1 MDQNPETPAPDGTQ
15 RPTPEPGHRSAET
28 ARTAVI
34 LVLSLAMV
42 VLAFG
47 LGWGVH
53 AVAFDEPATG
63 SPAAAESGGA
73 PDFAVLQD
81 IYEILQRDFVDP
93 SRVDPELLR
102 EGAINGMLEVLNDPH
117 SVYISPEALQ
127 AGAGDLEGS
136 FEGIGATVDQGA
148 DGSIVIIAPFSGS
161 PAERAGIRAGDIILR
176 VDGEST
182 EGWTVQ
188 DAVRRIRGP
197 RGTQVTLTVEHQDG
211 RVEDLTITR
220 DEIVLDSLRGCP
232 DDGGTTL
239 PEVDCPLVDRNGR
252 PVQGIAYVQIV
263 QFTANTPQELH
274 RFLQGLDRNRYRGL
288 IVDLRNNP
296 GGLLGSTVDVA
307 DEFLDGGNILIEVD
321 RDGNERVFQADS
333 GGAGTDLPLVVLV
346 NHGSASGAEV
356 VAGALRDHGRAV
368 IIGET
373 TFGKGTVNQ
382 LRELSDGGGLYV
394 SVSRWLTPNR
404 KTIEGTGITPDIQVA
419 GPTPG
424 QDPFVNEQ
432 LYAAIDYL
440 RARQ

>member
-1 MDQNPETPAPDGTQ
+1 MDQHPQPQDPQAG
-15 RPTPEPGHRSAET
+15 RPSERRSTGGAEG

-34 LVLSLAMV
+34 LLLSLAMA
-42 VLAFG
+42 VLSFG

-53 AVAFDEPATG
+53 AVAFDSEPARGQPALAG
-63 SPAAAESGGA
+63 SRDA
-73 PDFAVLQD
+73 PDFSVLQD

-102 EGAINGMLEVLNDPH
+102 EGAINGMLEKLNDPH

-136 FEGIGATVDQGA
+136 FEGIGATVDQA
-148 DGSIVIIAPFSGS
+148 SDGSIVIIAPFSGS

-182 EGWTVQ
+182 RGWTVQ

-211 RVEDLTITR
+211 KVEDITITR

-232 DDGGTTL
+232 GGSGTTL
-239 PEVDCPLVDRNGR
+239 PSIECPLLDRNGR
-252 PVQGIAYVQIV
+252 PVNDIAYVQIV
-263 QFTANTPQELH
+263 QFTANTPQELR
-274 RFLQGLDRNRYRGL
+274 RFLQGVDRNRYRGL

-296 GGLLGSTVDVA
+296 GGLLSTTVDAA
-307 DEFLDGGNILIEVD
+307 DEFLDGGDILIEVD
-321 RDGNERVFQADS
+321 RDGNERVFRAER
-333 GGAGTDLPLVVLV
+333 GGAATDLPLVVLV

-356 VAGALRDHGRAV
+356 VAGALQDHGRAV
-368 IIGET
+368 VVGET

-394 SVSRWLTPNR
+394 SVSRWLMPKR
-404 KTIEGTGITPDIQVA
+404 KTIEGTGITPDIQVP

-424 QDPFVNEQ
+424 QDAYLNEQ
-432 LYAAIDYL
+432 LYTAIDYL
-440 RARQ
+440 RTRR